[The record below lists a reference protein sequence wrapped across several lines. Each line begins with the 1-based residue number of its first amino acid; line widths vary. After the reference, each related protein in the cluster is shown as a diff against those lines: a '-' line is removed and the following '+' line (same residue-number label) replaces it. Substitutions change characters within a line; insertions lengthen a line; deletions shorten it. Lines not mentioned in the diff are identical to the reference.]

1 MVIQSGKLRLY
12 ITIEQPVRAKNSFG
26 EWTDSSWE
34 TFTTCWAAQK
44 SAVGNLTYQ
53 AQQLD
58 SRVTCIFQTRFIK
71 GLKPTMRIN
80 YQGRYFEIL
89 SFTSPEEKREE
100 LLINCREKL
109 D

>member
-1 MVIQSGKLRLY
+1 MVITGKLRLY
-12 ITIEQPVRAKNSFG
+12 ITIEQPVRAQNAFG
-26 EWTDSSWE
+26 EWIDDTWE

-44 SAVGNLTYQ
+44 NAAGNLTYQ
-53 AQQLD
+53 AQQHD

-89 SFTSPEEKREE
+89 SFTSPEEKRDE
-100 LLINCREKL
+100 LLIQCREKL